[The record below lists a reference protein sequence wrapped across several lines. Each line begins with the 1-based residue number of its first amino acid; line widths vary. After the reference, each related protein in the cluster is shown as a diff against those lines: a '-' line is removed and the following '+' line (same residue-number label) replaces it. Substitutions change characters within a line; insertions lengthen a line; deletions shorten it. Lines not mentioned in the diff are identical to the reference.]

1 MIGIGHSSRPLQHES
16 EQAAIIMCV
25 RFTCAT
31 GVDLGIGSLLG
42 QWPLRTNSVPF
53 RPRHAGVEEE
63 AC

>member
-1 MIGIGHSSRPLQHES
+1 
-16 EQAAIIMCV
+16 MCV

-53 RPRHAGVEEE
+53 HPRHAGVEEE